1 MLSFIIRILLLAL
14 AIYLI
19 RRLMTVF
26 LGKAAR
32 PGARNTPKR
41 AANHMV
47 KDPVCGMY
55 LDSRLAVRLD
65 KSGDVIYFCSE
76 ECKEKFL
83 IQSPKDGSKAGSN
96 G

>member
-1 MLSFIIRILLLAL
+1 MVSFIIRILLLAL

-19 RRLMTVF
+19 RRFMTAF
-26 LGKAAR
+26 LRKAGR
-32 PGARNTPKR
+32 PGTGNTAGRP
-41 AANHMV
+41 ANHMV

-55 LDSRLAVRLD
+55 LDSRLAVSLN
-65 KSGDVIYFCSE
+65 KAGDVFYFCSE

-83 IQSPKDGSKAGSN
+83 IQSPTDGSKADSN

>member
-19 RRLMTVF
+19 RRFMAVF
-26 LGKAAR
+26 LGKAGKS
-32 PGARNTPKR
+32 GAGNTPKR
-41 AANHMV
+41 APNNMV
-47 KDPVCGMY
+47 KDPICGMY

-83 IQSPKDGSKAGSN
+83 IQSPKDGSKADSN